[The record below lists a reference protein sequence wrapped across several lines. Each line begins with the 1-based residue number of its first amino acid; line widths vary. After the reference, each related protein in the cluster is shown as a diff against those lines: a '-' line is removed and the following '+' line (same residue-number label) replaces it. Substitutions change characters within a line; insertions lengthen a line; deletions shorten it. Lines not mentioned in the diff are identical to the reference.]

1 MYIKR
6 GGVHFGPYNSEV
18 WAVAPA
24 AAGEAAAIE
33 AQARR
38 TRMSLS
44 GVDCLSL
51 QLEAAGHE
59 PFSVW
64 LDGMAFE

>member
-18 WAVAPA
+18 WEVAPA
-24 AAGEAAAIE
+24 AAGEAAALE

-38 TRMSLS
+38 QRMSLAR
-44 GVDCLSL
+44 VEYLSI
-51 QLEAAGHE
+51 QLEAAGDE